1 MVKLIFEEKVLNI
14 VLVYASKVECQE
26 KNKEVFWRE
35 MGEVMQVIPS
45 NEDTNGHECDVNGYE
60 WICR

>member
-14 VLVYASKVECQE
+14 VLVYASKVGCQE
-26 KNKEVFWRE
+26 KNKDVFWRE

-45 NEDTNGHECDVNGYE
+45 NEDTVIGGYE
-60 WICR
+60 WTCR